1 MDSRGLGWDK
11 VDFDRFTTNQP
22 KIGPWVP
29 DILTKVFV
37 VNCGWAVKAMYSAV
51 KGFLPERTTSKVCIM
66 GTDIEE
72 NKKAIGEVIDLEIVP
87 KDLGGLAENYD

>member
-1 MDSRGLGWDK
+1 
-11 VDFDRFTTNQP
+11 
-22 KIGPWVP
+22 
-29 DILTKVFV
+29 
-37 VNCGWAVKAMYSAV
+37 MYSAV